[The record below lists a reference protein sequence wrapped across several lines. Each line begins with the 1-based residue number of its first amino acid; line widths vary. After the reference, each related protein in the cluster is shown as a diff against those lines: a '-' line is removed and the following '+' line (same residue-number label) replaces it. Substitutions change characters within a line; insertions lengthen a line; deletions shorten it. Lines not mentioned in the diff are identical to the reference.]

1 MKTLKYIKIII
12 NVRKY
17 NILKYIIYMGFI
29 SGSQFILS
37 LVIGSSLLGLLFR
50 YCFKSK
56 CNRVICC
63 CLEIEREV
71 SIELRGNEKDECNT
85 SNFDNI

>member
-1 MKTLKYIKIII
+1 MC
-12 NVRKY
+12 
-17 NILKYIIYMGFI
+17 IIYMGFLT
-29 SGSQFILS
+29 GSQFILS

-56 CNRVICC
+56 CNRVSCC

-71 SIELRGNEKDECNT
+71 SIELKGNEKDENNNT
-85 SNFDNI
+85 DNV